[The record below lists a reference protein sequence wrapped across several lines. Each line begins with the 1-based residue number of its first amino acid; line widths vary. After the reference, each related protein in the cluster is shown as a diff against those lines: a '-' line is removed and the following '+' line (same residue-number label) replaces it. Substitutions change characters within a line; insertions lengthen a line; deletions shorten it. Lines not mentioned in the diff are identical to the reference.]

1 MSLFELESPIA
12 VDFCLFEKMKKA
24 AMELLSAAEK
34 GQNTQAVVLFSAKGN
49 EYVAVIKDTIA
60 EDDSDE
66 TALIESLKAAD
77 DTEIKCI
84 LCMWQCGGID
94 IPSYRLRKMLCEL
107 NCQNSEPV
115 LFVMTLDG
123 ISGIKLAETMKQ

>member
-1 MSLFELESPIA
+1 MSLFELKNPIA
-12 VDFCLFEKMKKA
+12 VDMCLFEKMKKTA
-24 AMELLSAAEK
+24 TELLRDAEK
-34 GQNTQAVVLFSAKGN
+34 GQHTQAVVLFSAQGN
-49 EYVAVIKDTIA
+49 EYGRVIKDTIA

-66 TALIESLKAAD
+66 MALIESLKAAD

-107 NCQNSEPV
+107 NCQNAES
-115 LFVMTLDG
+115 LLIVMTFDG
-123 ISGIKLAETMKQ
+123 ISGLKVAKTMK